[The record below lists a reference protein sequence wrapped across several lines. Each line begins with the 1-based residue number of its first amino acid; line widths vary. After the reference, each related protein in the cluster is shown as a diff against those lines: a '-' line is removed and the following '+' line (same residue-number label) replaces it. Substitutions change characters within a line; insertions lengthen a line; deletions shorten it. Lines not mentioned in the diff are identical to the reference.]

1 MTRRDLGVGIV
12 AVACTLAATTWAR
25 SQEKQPAIMGSTAVD
40 FAKLEAKPNKTGE
53 VRKVFQ
59 APTATL
65 DELECHITTLN
76 PGESPHPAHK
86 HPDEEVLFL
95 KEGTLDATLNGKTTR
110 IGPGSVLFQAAN
122 QMHSVKNVGTT
133 PATYFILKWNSP
145 GQLEKNKEL
154 IRQMQEQQKKPAN

>member
-25 SQEKQPAIMGSTAVD
+25 SQEKPAIMGSSAFDWT
-40 FAKLEAKPNKTGE
+40 KLEAKPNKTGE

-154 IRQMQEQQKKPAN
+154 IRQMQEQAKKPAN